1 MLRASRILFK
11 ATGAKTSFGLM
22 SMGARVTV
30 KTEELFS
37 SIRNIDQTTDER
49 AISKGEAAQWYI
61 AEFDAGFRDAWQV
74 CHDMIQAGHGI
85 VGGRV
90 LYAEPDF
97 EQPSIWTEHP
107 NSGFSFREGEDPPK
121 PQESNPYQSVPGHEF
136 WHLDTD
142 YSQLLKAR
150 NRVFPKRAQ
159 AGLRIAHLD
168 TGYDPGHESLPKLT
182 DKTLHQN
189 FYDPGDDPTDAT
201 DRKNGLAPD
210 NFGHGTGT
218 LATLAGQDMPI
229 LGEKR
234 QISGGANFEILPIR
248 VAASVVLFR
257 NSSIARAFDY
267 VHGLADNPATRCDV
281 VTLSMGGLACQA
293 WADAINAL
301 YEKGIVV
308 VAAAGNNFSNL
319 PTRNMV
325 YPARF
330 NRVIAACGVMAGG
343 KPYADLPRNKM
354 QGNYGPKGRMGDA
367 MAAYT
372 PNVPWARYGSRD
384 IFDFNGGGTS
394 QATPQIASAAALW
407 LQAHMK
413 DLPAPTGRTAWR
425 RAEMARQALYRSAQP
440 PASAEDRKR
449 LGHGTLRAYDAL
461 LIKPAEL
468 GGSLNQ
474 AKKDDVSFPFIK
486 ILTGLGVTSE
496 PTAAQR
502 MLELEALQL
511 SQLSP
516 HIELALDDVTPD
528 ALSSRDMPVIH
539 QALEDLR
546 RDGRAS
552 ATLKSVLSRV
562 LGHGAEGSP
571 PSIASALADGKTMA
585 ATTLSAAGGVPGN
598 MLRRAHIPS
607 ARRLKIFATDPLAA
621 TLDDQFHLN
630 TVTIDVPW
638 EADLQPGPRGEYL
651 EVIDVDP
658 ASNAAY
664 LPVDL
669 NAPGIIATD
678 GLSPAEGDPQFH
690 QQMVYAVGMR
700 TIKLFEL
707 ALGRCAQWS
716 EQGAPEA
723 GRGYVQKFVRRLRV
737 YPHALREA
745 NAYYSPNKKALLFG
759 YFNAGEEDVGDNLPG
774 GLIFTCLSHDIVAHE
789 VSHALLDG
797 LHPRFSEPSNGDMWA
812 FHEAFSDIVA
822 LFQHFT
828 IPHSLR
834 YEIGRNRGDV
844 GVSAVLSGLAH
855 QFGQAIQKRGALRS
869 AIATETEPGVWQRI
883 PPSKNDYK
891 KYGDDNPHMKGS
903 ILVAA
908 VFDAFLRIYQRETR
922 DLIALSTGGAGILP
936 PGNLQP
942 LLAEKLAEKAALIS
956 GRVLNIVIRALDYC
970 PPVALTFGEFLRAII
985 TADRELVPD
994 DQRGYRV
1001 AFISAFRDRGIFPQ
1015 GVRNL
1020 SEDSLSW
1027 YGPEH
1032 DLSQLNEIL
1041 AKLDVDWDLKSDRF
1055 QAYLSSNEN
1064 ARRLA
1069 RSLQSASEE
1078 TLFELGLAPTSNDIM
1093 IDGRSGKTSPI
1104 EVHSV
1109 RPSVRVGPDGSI
1121 LRETIIEL
1129 TQKWRPKGDLD
1140 GAYRGGC
1147 TLIFDPE
1154 AQKIK
1159 YIIRKRVGH
1168 AGRVREEQALRPS
1181 MLKSIHG
1188 SAYSSGKRGH
1198 EPFALLHRH

>member
-11 ATGAKTSFGLM
+11 ATGAKPSFGLM
-22 SMGARVTV
+22 SMGAPLKV

-37 SIRNIDQTTDER
+37 SIRDIDQTTDER
-49 AISKGEAAQWYI
+49 AISKGAGARWYI

-74 CHDMIQAGHGI
+74 CHDMMEAGHSI

-107 NSGFSFREGEDPPK
+107 NSGFTVREREDPPK
-121 PQESNPYQSVPGHEF
+121 PQESNPYQSFPGREF
-136 WHLDTD
+136 WHLDAD

-150 NRVFPKRAQ
+150 SRVFPKRAET
-159 AGLRIAHLD
+159 GLRIAHLD
-168 TGYDPGHESLPKLT
+168 TGFDPGHASLPKLVVEA
-182 DKTLHQN
+182 LHRN
-189 FYDPGDDPTDAT
+189 FYDPGDNPNDAT

-229 LGEKR
+229 LGETRK
-234 QISGGANFEILPIR
+234 ISGGANFEILPIR

-267 VHGLADNPATRCDV
+267 VHSLADDPATRCDV

-293 WADAINAL
+293 WADAINEL
-301 YEKGIVV
+301 YDKGIVV

-319 PTRNMV
+319 PTRNIV

-372 PNVPWARYGSRD
+372 PNVPWARYGTKD

-413 DLPAPTGRTAWR
+413 DLPAPTGKTAWR

-449 LGHGTLRAYDAL
+449 LGHGTLRAHDAL
-461 LIKPAEL
+461 RITPAEL
-468 GGSLNQ
+468 GGSLSQ
-474 AKKDDVSFPFIK
+474 AKKDDVSFPFIR
-486 ILTGLGVTSE
+486 ILTGLGVTSL

-516 HIELALDDVTPD
+516 HIELALDEVDPA
-528 ALSSRDMPVIH
+528 ALSSRDMPVVR

-552 ATLKSVLSRV
+552 AALKSVLTRL
-562 LGHGAEGSP
+562 LGDGTVVSPTSPAAVGATAGTL
-571 PSIASALADGKTMA
+571 PSAG
-585 ATTLSAAGGVPGN
+585 GGVPAN
-598 MLRRAHIPS
+598 MARRVHVPS
-607 ARRLKIFATDPLAA
+607 VRRLKVFASDPLAA

-630 TVTIDVPW
+630 TATIEVPW
-638 EADLQPGPRGEYL
+638 EPALQPGPRGEYL
-651 EVIDVDP
+651 EVIDIDP

-664 LPVDL
+664 LPIDL
-669 NAPGIIATD
+669 NDPGVLAMD

-716 EQGAPEA
+716 ENGAAEA
-723 GRGYVQKFVRRLRV
+723 GRGYSQKFVRRLRV

-828 IPHSLR
+828 IPDSLR

-844 GVSAVLSGLAH
+844 GLSGVLSGLAH

-869 AIATETEPGVWQRI
+869 AIATETKPGVWQRI
-883 PPSKNDYK
+883 PPSRDDYK

-908 VFDAFLRIYQRETR
+908 VFDAYLRIYQRETR

-942 LLAEKLAEKAALIS
+942 LLAVKLAEKAALIS

-985 TADRELVPD
+985 TADRELVAD
-994 DQRGYRV
+994 DTRGYRV
-1001 AFISAFRDRGIFPQ
+1001 AFISAFRDRGIYPQ

-1020 SEDSLSW
+1020 SDDSLSW

-1032 DLSQLNEIL
+1032 DLSQLNEML
-1041 AKLDVDWDLKSDRF
+1041 VSLDVDWDLKSDRF

-1069 RSLQSASEE
+1069 RGLQSASEE
-1078 TLFELGLAPTSNDIM
+1078 TLFELGLAPASKNIT
-1093 IDGRSGKTSPI
+1093 IDGHPGRTSPI

-1109 RPSVRVGPDGSI
+1109 RPAIRVGPDGNI

-1129 TQKWRPKGDLD
+1129 TQKWSPAGDRD
-1140 GAYRGGC
+1140 AVYRGGC

-1168 AGRVREEQALRPS
+1168 AGRVKEEQALRLS